1 MISGETPLEERNRA
15 GDQEGI
21 RDEGL
26 RPEGGFDTLWRVE
39 NEKGLRAEV
48 NLADLRI
55 RMKQGLTKT
64 ESSNVV

>member
-1 MISGETPLEERNRA
+1 MVSGETPLEERNHA
-15 GDQEGI
+15 GYQEGI

-39 NEKGLRAEV
+39 NKKGLKADV

-55 RMKQGLTKT
+55 WVKQGLTKA